1 MRPLM
6 FILLT
11 AVLALFGACPEV
23 PAVLGDVLGLIFGG
37 AAQIATQPA
46 LLFGAFLIGV
56 LTIARRSRAAAR
68 KAA

>member
-23 PAVLGDVLGLIFGG
+23 PAALGDVLGLVFGG
-37 AAQIATQPA
+37 AAQVATQPA
-46 LLFGAFLIGV
+46 LLFGAFLVGV
-56 LTIARRSRAAAR
+56 VVIARRSRRLAR
-68 KAA
+68 